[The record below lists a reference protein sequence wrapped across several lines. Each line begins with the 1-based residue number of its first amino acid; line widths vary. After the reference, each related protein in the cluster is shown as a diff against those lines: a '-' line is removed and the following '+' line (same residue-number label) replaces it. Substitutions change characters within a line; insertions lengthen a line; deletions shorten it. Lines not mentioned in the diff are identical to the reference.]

1 MVQGRPQAIAHRKQG
16 ILYVVAYENGTNAS
30 CSGAKLASDPMT
42 RLMLDGA
49 LRAASNKHKT
59 TPLTPEEATADSRT
73 FIDSLRSDYDFR
85 ARNAAE
91 NRERQ

>member
-30 CSGAKLASDPMT
+30 YAGAKLASDPMA

-59 TPLTPEEATADSRT
+59 TH
-73 FIDSLRSDYDFR
+73 
-85 ARNAAE
+85 
-91 NRERQ
+91 